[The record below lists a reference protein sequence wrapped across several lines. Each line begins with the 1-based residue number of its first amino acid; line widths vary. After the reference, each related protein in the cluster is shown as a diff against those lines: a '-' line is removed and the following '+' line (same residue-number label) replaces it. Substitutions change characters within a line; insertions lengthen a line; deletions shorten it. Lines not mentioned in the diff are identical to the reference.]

1 MSAPGISLRHARV
14 RYGPLEALHGVSL
27 HAPAPG
33 VTVLLGRNG
42 SGRTTA
48 LRALAGTAPLSRG
61 AVVWDGTDVTG
72 MPAYERARR
81 GLCLVPDR
89 RAVFG
94 SLTVRENL
102 GLAAPGQDFTPALE
116 AYPQLGP
123 LLARRAGTLS
133 GGEQRM
139 LALSRALLARAR
151 VVLVDEPAQGMS
163 PTVAARTYE
172 LLSGLDA
179 CVIVAEQR
187 LPPGL
192 RARTAIVYELRRG
205 AVVFSGEATETA
217 ETAATAASAT
227 AGPSGPAEAS
237 RRHGPVGTAGPPA
250 SPVPPVPPSPT
261 CPRDSGSRWPRPP
274 EEPPEEPPE
283 TSPEEAPE

>member
-27 HAPAPG
+27 FAPSPG

-48 LRALAGTAPLSRG
+48 LRALAGTVPLSRG
-61 AVVWDGTDVTG
+61 AVVWDGTDVTR
-72 MPAYERARR
+72 MAAYERARR

-102 GLAAPGQDFTPALE
+102 ELAAPGRDFAPALD
-116 AYPQLGP
+116 AYPQLSH
-123 LLARRAGTLS
+123 LLTRRAGTLS

-192 RARTAIVYELRRG
+192 HDGPALVYELRRG
-205 AVVFSGEATETA
+205 AVVFSGETA
-217 ETAATAASAT
+217 EAGASA
-227 AGPSGPAEAS
+227 AADPSGPAGS
-237 RRHGPVGTAGPPA
+237 TGRTRPMGPMGPTRPG
-250 SPVPPVPPSPT
+250 
-261 CPRDSGSRWPRPP
+261 DSGRPWPRPP
-274 EEPPEEPPE
+274 G
-283 TSPEEAPE
+283 

>member
-1 MSAPGISLRHARV
+1 MSAAGISLCHARV
-14 RYGPLEALHGVSL
+14 RHGPLEALHGVTL

-48 LRALAGTAPLSRG
+48 LGALAGTLPLTHGS
-61 AVVWDGTDVTG
+61 VVWDGADVTRL
-72 MPAYERARR
+72 PAYERARR

-89 RAVFG
+89 RAVFA

-102 GLAAPGQDFTPALE
+102 ELAAAGRPFSSALDV
-116 AYPQLGP
+116 YPPLGA
-123 LLARRAGTLS
+123 LLPRRAGTLS

-163 PTVAARTYE
+163 PTVATRTYE
-172 LLSGLDA
+172 LLRGLDA
-179 CVIVAEQR
+179 CVVVAEQR

-192 RARTAIVYELRRG
+192 CAGTTIVYELRRG
-205 AVVFSGEATETA
+205 EVVFSGEATE
-217 ETAATAASAT
+217 
-227 AGPSGPAEAS
+227 
-237 RRHGPVGTAGPPA
+237 
-250 SPVPPVPPSPT
+250 
-261 CPRDSGSRWPRPP
+261 
-274 EEPPEEPPE
+274 
-283 TSPEEAPE
+283 